1 MASGK
6 WMYTPEEAAE
16 FMVDSDF
23 SEGVSSDFTDSGSDD
38 QPELSSE
45 TKQVIESEN
54 ELDIIMEFIDEA
66 QKNNNQPDEEPGEKG
81 DSCDQLP

>member
-23 SEGVSSDFTDSGSDD
+23 SEGVSSDFNDSGSDD
-38 QPELSSE
+38 
-45 TKQVIESEN
+45 
-54 ELDIIMEFIDEA
+54 
-66 QKNNNQPDEEPGEKG
+66 
-81 DSCDQLP
+81 